1 VNLER
6 NGVLTIVQK
15 FLGGVK
21 VFQLFVAI
29 EVVEELR
36 ASLDDGEGS
45 GIDHHRPKVLL
56 AYQLIDDLKTAL
68 RLALDFSKS

>member
-1 VNLER
+1 MDLER
-6 NGVLTIVQK
+6 NGVLTVVQK
-15 FLGGVK
+15 FLSGVK

-45 GIDHHRPKVLL
+45 GIDHHRPNVPF
-56 AYQLIDDLKTAL
+56 ASQLIDDLKTTL